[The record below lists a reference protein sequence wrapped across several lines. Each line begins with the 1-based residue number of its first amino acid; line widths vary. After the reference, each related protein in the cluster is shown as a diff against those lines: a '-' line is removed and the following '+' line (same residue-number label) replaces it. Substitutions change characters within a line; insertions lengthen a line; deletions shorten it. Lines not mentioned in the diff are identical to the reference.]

1 MKTKICTDIKQSR
14 ELIKLGL
21 DPKTADMHYWTAW
34 AGSVSKEKRDTP
46 IVGLPPKD
54 AIETYWIPAWSLS
67 ALLDLLPE
75 SVSPD
80 NDSYQIYYMQV
91 YNHDSL
97 HGVDYVGE
105 LEGDSLEGFCED
117 SFVDAA
123 YKMIRWL
130 IKHAYIETKVK

>member
-1 MKTKICTDIKQSR
+1 MKTKIATDIRQSR
-14 ELIKLGL
+14 ELLKLGL
-21 DPKTADMHYWTAW
+21 DPKTADMFWRDW
-34 AGSVSKEKRDTP
+34 RRDTKNITYP
-46 IVGLPPKD
+46 CAGVGNEKEDL
-54 AIETYWIPAWSLS
+54 PAWSLS

-105 LEGDSLEGFCED
+105 LEGDSLEGFCEA